1 MKFLDTFFASER
13 YEGIRKYLNML
24 DFSEVPKK
32 NLIIYIAISGII
44 NTLLLSV
51 LSSAANQDN
60 AEGVDYLKL
69 ALFSTSLLVFYITK
83 TYSLKSSVKAVENAI
98 YETRNRILSKIEKSE
113 LAVLERIGKDE
124 IYTRFSN
131 DTADISFSASILVN
145 TCQSIVMLLF
155 TLIYILILSKAA
167 FFFTITIVSLTLFV
181 FFRKQRGQMT
191 LLHEAHSN
199 EISLFGYLDHVLSGF
214 KELKMNQE
222 KKKGI
227 FKEMDQ
233 VLTDSKTLKT
243 RFGHAFSKNLIIN
256 EISLFI
262 LLGFIVFIMPDYFSL
277 GEGILPRITTA
288 ILFMIVPITTVVGSL
303 DPIAKGLMAVDRI
316 EKLELKLNSDEG
328 KDSEEADPL
337 SDEPFESIELQDVVY
352 DYVDLEQN
360 KTFTL
365 GPINL
370 SINRG
375 EHICIMGGNGSGKST
390 LFKLI
395 ATLYTPSSGE
405 IQYNGKKVDASNRK
419 RIRSKTGVIFTDF
432 HLFPKIYGIDPSSRN
447 KMEELISLMG
457 LKEKVSFS
465 KDDSFSDMK
474 LSTGQRKRLALIT
487 LMVDDKE
494 IFLLDEITAD
504 QDPGFRKFF
513 YEEILKKWKAEGKT
527 ILIISHDDRYLQH
540 FDRVYHMEY
549 GKFI

>member
-1 MKFLDTFFASER
+1 
-13 YEGIRKYLNML
+13 
-24 DFSEVPKK
+24 
-32 NLIIYIAISGII
+32 
-44 NTLLLSV
+44 
-51 LSSAANQDN
+51 
-60 AEGVDYLKL
+60 
-69 ALFSTSLLVFYITK
+69 
-83 TYSLKSSVKAVENAI
+83 
-98 YETRNRILSKIEKSE
+98 
-113 LAVLERIGKDE
+113 
-124 IYTRFSN
+124 
-131 DTADISFSASILVN
+131 
-145 TCQSIVMLLF
+145 MLLF

-328 KDSEEADPL
+328 DDSVDADPL

-352 DYVDLEQN
+352 DYIDLEQN

-405 IQYNGKKVDASNRK
+405 MQYNGKKVDASNRK

-513 YEEILKKWKAEGKT
+513 YEEILKKWKEEGKT